1 MYQKKIKRKV
11 WVSWGK
17 WKWKHTHQNL
27 WDVAK
32 AILGGKFIAIN
43 AYIKKIE
50 RSHTQANFTLIEQ
63 EKAKPEF
70 SRRKEIIV

>member
-1 MYQKKIKRKV
+1 MV
-11 WVSWGK
+11 
-17 WKWKHTHQNL
+17 
-27 WDVAK
+27 
-32 AILGGKFIAIN
+32 IN